1 LSIGYRFEQFLRSKS
16 PEKLWML
23 IKPFYGEELEVSSR
37 LWRENNALWLLIDTE
52 KAKTP
57 PRSSLLNRI

>member
-1 LSIGYRFEQFLRSKS
+1 
-16 PEKLWML
+16 ML